1 MEQFTS
7 TFSSHFY
14 QWLFGGF
21 FSFLTIII
29 SMSYKRFLKHLHARE
44 QTRASETEEQQD
56 IKSGVKSLLK
66 FRLNRLTSEIITQG
80 YSTLDQREDL
90 EDMFRS
96 YKKLGGNGRT
106 EKKYT
111 KAVEYETRF
120 ENGQ

>member
-1 MEQFTS
+1 MEQLSGQF
-7 TFSSHFY
+7 FH
-14 QWLFGGF
+14 WLFGGF
-21 FSFLTIII
+21 FSFLTVII
-29 SMSYKRFLKHLHARE
+29 SLAYNRFLKHLHTKE
-44 QTRASETEEQQD
+44 QSKVSETEEQQD

-80 YSTLDQREDL
+80 YSSLDQREDL

-111 KAVEYETRF
+111 RALECETRF
-120 ENGQ
+120 ENGK

>member
-1 MEQFTS
+1 MEQLTT

-29 SMSYKRFLKHLHARE
+29 TMAYKRFLKHLHTKE
-44 QTRASETEEQQD
+44 QTRVLETEEQQD
-56 IKSGVKSLLK
+56 IKAGVKSLLK
-66 FRLNRLTSEIITQG
+66 FRINRLARDVIEQG

-106 EKKYT
+106 AKKYE
-111 KAVEYETRF
+111 KALEYETRF
-120 ENGQ
+120 ENG